1 MESSVRQKLML
12 RRFLTKGERLFG
24 GINRTTDATAIVLI
38 FLVALWIVS
47 DVLARALFNHPLPG
61 TMELVKTALPAV
73 VFLTFTH
80 TLRIGRHVRMLIFV
94 QRLPNRSRE
103 MLDIVGSL
111 FALLV
116 FIMISIYVWDGAW
129 ETFLRR
135 DYEGTQLR
143 VPIYPTH
150 FAVALACTML
160 SVQYVINM
168 FGAIKRFR

>member
-1 MESSVRQKLML
+1 
-12 RRFLTKGERLFG
+12 
-24 GINRTTDATAIVLI
+24 
-38 FLVALWIVS
+38 
-47 DVLARALFNHPLPG
+47 
-61 TMELVKTALPAV
+61 MELVKTALPAV
-73 VFLTFTH
+73 AFLTFTH
-80 TLRIGRHVRMLIFV
+80 TLRIGRHVRMLILV

-150 FAVALACTML
+150 FAVALKYDMETMVAPTVVAKGQNL
-160 SVQYVINM
+160 IAEKIKQVAREAGVPTVENKPLAQALFHAVDIGQTVPEELYRAVAEVLAYV
-168 FGAIKRFR
+168 FRLREPQPS